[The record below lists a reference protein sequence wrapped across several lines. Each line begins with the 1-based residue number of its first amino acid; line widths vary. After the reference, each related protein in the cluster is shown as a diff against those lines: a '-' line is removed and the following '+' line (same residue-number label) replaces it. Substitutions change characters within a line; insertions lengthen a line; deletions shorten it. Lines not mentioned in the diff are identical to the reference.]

1 MQFSH
6 SRVET
11 YHSCPYKFKLRYL
24 DKIKTIPADNADN
37 ALYLGTAMHTG
48 IEKGV
53 EAGIKEYYDSFP
65 VINDLHINESIKL
78 EYLIPKVREKLPEGE
93 YERMVTSS
101 HFIAFLDLLTPNGD
115 GSYDMYDFKY
125 SNNIDRYMESGQLHE
140 YKYFLESTTPYK
152 IRNMYFVFVPKV
164 SIKQKKTE
172 DLISFRKRIM
182 EELESSEV
190 VINEVKF
197 DYTKVIEFYEGIKTI
212 LEAKEF
218 PKNPTYFCN
227 WCEYQYYCMK
237 GIDYMNLPSSE
248 RRNIEKIEKKVVWL
262 YGSPFS
268 GKTTLANDF
277 PQPLMLNTDGNIKF
291 VDAPYLAMKDD
302 VKVEG
307 RQTKRTL
314 AWEVFKDTINELEKK
329 DNDFKTIIVDLLE
342 DMYEHCRIFMYDKLN
357 IEHES
362 DNSFKAWDMVRTEF
376 LSTLKRLMNLDY
388 ENIILISHEDTSK
401 DLTKKSGDKVTS
413 IKPNIQE
420 KTANKVAGMVDIVA
434 RVIADG
440 DDRTLN
446 FKSNEV
452 IFGGGRLTV
461 TEKVIPLNYDDFMK
475 VFEEANQNAKN
486 KKKKAAE
493 PAKTDEKSSRSGR
506 RKVKD
511 DDAEEKTEE
520 VKNFT
525 EEVQKD
531 EPEESKVEETEPK
544 DEPKDESAD
553 KKPSRRSRKTK
564 DSTEEA
570 SEPTESSES
579 SDEAEDKPARRTRKK
594 RGE

>member
-53 EAGIKEYYDSFP
+53 EAGIKEYYESFP

-78 EYLIPKVREKLPEGE
+78 EYLIPKVREVLPEGQ
-93 YERMVTSS
+93 YERMVASS
-101 HFIAFLDLLTPNGD
+101 HFIAFLDLLTPNDD

-164 SIKQKKTE
+164 GIKQKKTE

-190 VINEVKF
+190 IIRKVEF
-197 DYTKVIEFYEGIKTI
+197 DYTKVVEFYEGVKTI

-227 WCEYQYYCMK
+227 WCEYQNYCMK

-248 RRNIEKIEKKVVWL
+248 RRNIEKIEKKVIWL

-291 VDAPYLAMKDD
+291 VDAPYLAMRDD

-314 AWEVFKDTINELEKK
+314 AWGIFKDTITELEKK
-329 DNDFKTIIVDLLE
+329 DNEFKTIIVDLLE
-342 DMYEHCRIFMYDKLN
+342 DMYEHCRVYMYGKLN

-376 LSTLKRLMNLDY
+376 LSTMKKLMNMDY

-461 TEKVIPLNYDDFMK
+461 SDHVIPLNYDDFMK

-486 KKKKAAE
+486 KKKQPAE
-493 PAKTDEKSSRSGR
+493 TSKTDGKSSRSGR
-506 RKVKD
+506 RKTK
-511 DDAEEKTEE
+511 DDAEEE
-520 VKNFT
+520 KNFT
-525 EEVQKD
+525 EEVKED
-531 EPEESKVEETEPK
+531 KPEEVKVEETESKNDPK
-544 DEPKDESAD
+544 EEVKEE
-553 KKPSRRSRKTK
+553 KTSRRSRRSKT
-564 DSTEEA
+564 DDEASGSTE
-570 SEPTESSES
+570 SK
-579 SDEAEDKPARRTRKK
+579 DKKAEDKPARRTRKS
-594 RGE
+594 RSSE

>member
-65 VINDLHINESIKL
+65 VINDLHINEAIKL
-78 EYLIPKVREKLPEGE
+78 EYLIPKVREVLPKGQ
-93 YERMVTSS
+93 YERMVASS
-101 HFIAFLDLLTPNGD
+101 HFIAFLDLLTPNDD
-115 GSYDMYDFKY
+115 GSYDLYDFKY

-164 SIKQKKTE
+164 GIKQKKTE
-172 DLISFRKRIM
+172 DLISFRRRIM

-190 VINEVKF
+190 IIKEVEF
-197 DYTKVIEFYEGIKTI
+197 DYTKVVEFYERIKTI

-218 PKNPTYFCN
+218 PKNPTYLCN
-227 WCEYQYYCMK
+227 WCEYQDYCMK
-237 GIDYMNLPSSE
+237 GIDYMLLPSSE

-262 YGSPFS
+262 YGAPFS
-268 GKTTLANDF
+268 GKTSLADKF
-277 PQPLMLNTDGNIKF
+277 PNPINLNTDGNIKF
-291 VDAPYLAMKDD
+291 VTMPYLAIKDE

-314 AWEVFKDTINELEKK
+314 AWEIFKQAISELEKK
-329 DNDFKTIIVDLLE
+329 DNDFKTLVVDLLE
-342 DMYEHCRIFMYDKLN
+342 DTYEHCRVFIYDREN
-357 IEHES
+357 ITHES
-362 DNSFKAWDMVRTEF
+362 DNSFKFYDVVRTEF

-401 DLTKKSGDKVTS
+401 DITKKSGDKITS
-413 IKPNIQE
+413 IKPNLQE
-420 KTANKVAGMVDIVA
+420 KVANKVAGMVDIVA
-434 RVIADG
+434 RVVADG
-440 DDRTLN
+440 DERTLS
-446 FKSNEV
+446 FKTNEV

-461 TEKVIPLNYDDFMK
+461 SDKVIPLDYDDFMS
-475 VFEEANQNAKN
+475 VYEEANANSKGG
-486 KKKKAAE
+486 KKKAAE
-493 PAKTDEKSSRSGR
+493 APKEDQKSSRSGR
-506 RKVKD
+506 RRSKD
-511 DDAEEKTEE
+511 AAEEEKTEE
-520 VKNFT
+520 AKNFT
-525 EEVQKD
+525 EEVQEDKPEEVKVDEVESESKD
-531 EPEESKVEETEPK
+531 EAEDQKS
-544 DEPKDESAD
+544 
-553 KKPSRRSRKTK
+553 SRRSRRTRNSN
-564 DSTEEA
+564 DEEA
-570 SEPTESSES
+570 SESTESDE
-579 SDEAEDKPARRTRKK
+579 EAEDKSSGRTRRTRKK